1 MSIRWIA
8 TWAMLT
14 LSSSVWAISPYI
26 QGDPVAAGSPQSVA
40 TAVEGKLKKGGF
52 KVVGKYFPKGLT
64 GFGVVIAT
72 DDEMLDAVGSVGGEA
87 VLGSAIRIGV
97 KADGSIAY
105 TNPDYWYRAYFR
117 KSFAKKEDA
126 VKALQGRLQEALG
139 AGKGLGGEESASS
152 LSNYRYMIGM
162 ERLDSSKNELNEFGS
177 YAEALKAV
185 RENLAKGVGKTSKI
199 YEVVLSDRKLAVF
212 GVAMNDGDN
221 SDGEW
226 IKRIDMQNRL
236 PVCPTSFT
244 SLTSRLARRTA
255 ASVLRWLSPMSAWA
269 SSCGFRPCRT
279 PSWKPWAAWRAPRR
293 SLRKRPG
300 SKLSGRFQ
308 PQRALRL
315 QRPLFLPECRVNASN
330 PALKKRVSMP

>member
-1 MSIRWIA
+1 MNIRWIA
-8 TWAMLT
+8 TWAMLS

-26 QGDPVAAGSPQSVA
+26 QGESVAGGNVQSVA

-87 VLGSAIRIGV
+87 VLGSAIRVGV

-139 AGKGLGGEESASS
+139 AGKGQGGDESASS
-152 LSNYRYMIGM
+152 LSNYRYMVGM
-162 ERLDSSKNELNEFGS
+162 ERLDSSKNELNGFGS

-212 GVAMNDGDN
+212 GVAMNDGEN

-226 IKRIDMQNRL
+226 IKRIDMQNNVAGL
-236 PVCPTSFT
+236 PYEIYIVDKQ
-244 SLTSRLARRTA
+244 
-255 ASVLRWLSPMSAWA
+255 V
-269 SSCGFRPCRT
+269 G
-279 PSWKPWAAWRAPRR
+279 APH
-293 SLRKRPG
+293 
-300 SKLSGRFQ
+300 GRF
-308 PQRALRL
+308 RIALAFPDVGMGQFMRISS
-315 QRPLFLPECRVNASN
+315 LPNVIMETMGGVAGVE
-330 PALKKRVSMP
+330 KKTSEESWQ

>member
-1 MSIRWIA
+1 MNIRWIA
-8 TWAMLT
+8 TWAMLS

-26 QGDPVAAGSPQSVA
+26 QGDSVAAGSPQSVA

-72 DDEMLDAVGSVGGEA
+72 DDAMLDAVGSVGGEA
-87 VLGSAIRIGV
+87 VLGSAIRVGV

-117 KSFAKKEDA
+117 KSFTKKEDA

-139 AGKGLGGEESASS
+139 AGKGQGGDESASN

-162 ERLDSSKNELNEFGS
+162 ERLDSSKNELNAFGS

-185 RENLAKGVGKTSKI
+185 RENLAKGVGKTSKV

-212 GVAMNDGDN
+212 GVAMNDGEN

-226 IKRIDMQNRL
+226 IKRIDMQNNVAGL
-236 PVCPTSFT
+236 PYEIYIVDKQ
-244 SLTSRLARRTA
+244 
-255 ASVLRWLSPMSAWA
+255 V
-269 SSCGFRPCRT
+269 G
-279 PSWKPWAAWRAPRR
+279 APH
-293 SLRKRPG
+293 
-300 SKLSGRFQ
+300 GRF
-308 PQRALRL
+308 RIALAFPDVGMGQFMRISS
-315 QRPLFLPECRVNASN
+315 LPNVIMETMGSVAG
-330 PALKKRVSMP
+330 AEKKSTEESWQ

>member
-1 MSIRWIA
+1 
-8 TWAMLT
+8 MLT

-40 TAVEGKLKKGGF
+40 SAVEGKLKKGGF
-52 KVVGKYFPKGLT
+52 KVVGKYFPKGLA

-72 DDEMLDAVGSVGGEA
+72 DDAMLDTVGSVGGEA
-87 VLGSAIRIGV
+87 VLGSTVRIGV
-97 KADGSIAY
+97 KADGSVAY

-117 KSFAKKEDA
+117 KSFVKKEDA

-139 AGKGLGGEESASS
+139 AGKGQGGDESASS

-199 YEVVLSDRKLAVF
+199 YEVLLSDRKLAVF

-226 IKRIDMQNRL
+226 IKRIDMQNSVAGL
-236 PVCPTSFT
+236 PYEIYIVDKQ
-244 SLTSRLARRTA
+244 
-255 ASVLRWLSPMSAWA
+255 V
-269 SSCGFRPCRT
+269 G
-279 PSWKPWAAWRAPRR
+279 APH
-293 SLRKRPG
+293 
-300 SKLSGRFQ
+300 GRF
-308 PQRALRL
+308 RIALAFPDVGMGQFMRISS
-315 QRPLFLPECRVNASN
+315 LPNVIMETMGSVAG
-330 PALKKRVSMP
+330 AEKKSTEEAWQ